1 MLKVSGLSFDYQDKP
16 LLDQVS
22 FQVLPGQVLH
32 LRGKNGAGKTT
43 LLQLLAGLI
52 EPHQGQIDF
61 QNQPIHSQLS
71 NYQKQLVY
79 IGHKPGFNASLTVR
93 ENYQANLL
101 EPSKRAAFEDYLAHL
116 GLIDL
121 GDTLCAQLSLGQRRR
136 VSLLRLGLSDAK
148 LWLLDEPMSAL
159 DQASVSLLMG
169 CIARHIE
176 NQGAVIM
183 TSHQGF
189 PAPSF
194 SIHEVCLP

>member
-1 MLKVSGLSFDYQDKP
+1 M
-16 LLDQVS
+16 
-22 FQVLPGQVLH
+22 
-32 LRGKNGAGKTT
+32 
-43 LLQLLAGLI
+43 
-52 EPHQGQIDF
+52 
-61 QNQPIHSQLS
+61 
-71 NYQKQLVY
+71 
-79 IGHKPGFNASLTVR
+79 
-93 ENYQANLL
+93 